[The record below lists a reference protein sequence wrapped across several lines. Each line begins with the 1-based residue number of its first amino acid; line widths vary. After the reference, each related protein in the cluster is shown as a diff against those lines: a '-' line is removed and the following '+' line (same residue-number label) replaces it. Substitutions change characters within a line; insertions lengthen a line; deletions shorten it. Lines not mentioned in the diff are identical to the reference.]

1 MRQLFLSWEGG
12 GFRVTA
18 RKHFLMVL
26 FSMLDFTS
34 DFLRLKT
41 RAKSRFLAKTEFPSD
56 FSRLK
61 SRASSRALENCCG
74 GRPFRV
80 HSTLPVGSV
89 QLRVRHL
96 RVKNLDKMLAFGK
109 IQLRVQ
115 HFGAEKLDN
124 ELNIKWE
131 RTFLMTCSKTGDVF
145 LRQRLFCARKFYG
158 SGCG

>member
-18 RKHFLMVL
+18 RKHFLMVP

-61 SRASSRALENCCG
+61 SRASSRASENRCG
-74 GRPFRV
+74 GRLFRV
-80 HSTLPVGSV
+80 HSALPVGSV
-89 QLRVRHL
+89 
-96 RVKNLDKMLAFGK
+96 
-109 IQLRVQ
+109 QLRVQ

-131 RTFLMTCSKTGDVF
+131 RTFLMTCSKKGDVF
-145 LRQRLFCARKFYG
+145 LRQRLFCVRKFYG
-158 SGCG
+158 TGCGQWRLYKDRHPAAPV

>member
-1 MRQLFLSWEGG
+1 
-12 GFRVTA
+12 
-18 RKHFLMVL
+18 MVP

-41 RAKSRFLAKTEFPSD
+41 RAKSRFLAKTEFSSD

-61 SRASSRALENCCG
+61 SRASSRASENCCG
-74 GRPFRV
+74 GRLFRV

-89 QLRVRHL
+89 
-96 RVKNLDKMLAFGK
+96 
-109 IQLRVQ
+109 QLRVQ

-131 RTFLMTCSKTGDVF
+131 RTFRMTCSKTGNVF
-145 LRQRLFCARKFYG
+145 LRQRLFILVPENSVLKMYSFLSVVCRVLYALLLVIKHN
-158 SGCG
+158 

>member
-1 MRQLFLSWEGG
+1 MLDVHGVTGSSPVSSTKYRGCLKMRQLFLSLEGG

-18 RKHFLMVL
+18 RKHFLMVP

-61 SRASSRALENCCG
+61 SRASSRASENCCG
-74 GRPFRV
+74 GRLFRV

-89 QLRVRHL
+89 
-96 RVKNLDKMLAFGK
+96 
-109 IQLRVQ
+109 QLRVQ

-131 RTFLMTCSKTGDVF
+131 PTLLMTCSKTGDVF
-145 LRQRLFCARKFYG
+145 
-158 SGCG
+158 